1 MSRMA
6 RVTMSMRELDRLKC
20 IQAVIDGEL
29 YPHKAAERL
38 GITTRQLRRLAE
50 RYRAEGPTGL
60 ISRRC
65 GRPSN
70 NRLEA
75 HLEQQV
81 VNILRE
87 SYADFGPTL
96 AAEKL
101 EGRHGIQI
109 PRETVRRLQIEAGLW
124 IPRKLRPPKIQQ
136 PRARRACIG
145 ELIQIDGCE
154 HRWFEERAPACTVLT
169 YVDDATSRL
178 QLIRF
183 VPSESTFD
191 YMQATQDYLRRYG
204 KPVAL
209 YSDKCTVFRVNK
221 AGALHGTGMTQFGR
235 AMYELN
241 IEILCANTPAAKG
254 RVERAHSTLQD
265 RLVKELRLQGICTL
279 PAANAFADAF
289 VEDYNARFAKPA
301 YLPQDVHRP
310 LLRHECL
317 DDIFTWQEQRSV
329 SQALTLQYDKVLYL
343 LEPSPENQKLIGK
356 RVTVIDYPD
365 NRLRIEHEGRN
376 LKYRQ
381 FDKLTQ
387 VHQAEIVPHKRLSA
401 MLSFIQQQ
409 QQLVPHE
416 KRSIRCPTR
425 RYPPPVT
432 LK

>member
-1 MSRMA
+1 MKDLI
-6 RVTMSMRELDRLKC
+6 SMNSRELERYEQIQRILEGRTTQRAAADRLGLSYRQMK
-20 IQAVIDGEL
+20 
-29 YPHKAAERL
+29 RL
-38 GITTRQLRRLAE
+38 VR
-50 RYRAEGPTGL
+50 RYRQHGPHGIVSSRRGKPGNHRMPPVFREHVLGL
-60 ISRRC
+60 I
-65 GRPSN
+65 
-70 NRLEA
+70 
-75 HLEQQV
+75 
-81 VNILRE
+81 RE
-87 SYADFGPTL
+87 RYADFGPTL
-96 AAEKL
+96 AREKL
-101 EGRHGIQI
+101 LERHGLYVGC
-109 PRETVRRLQIEAGLW
+109 ETLRGWMAQAGLW
-124 IPRKLRPPKIQQ
+124 VPRALRKAIQQ
-136 PRARRACIG
+136 PRPRRACFG

-154 HRWFEERAPACTVLT
+154 HHWFEARAPMCTVLT

-183 VPSESTFD
+183 VHSESTFD
-191 YMQATQDYLRRYG
+191 YMQATKDYLRRYG

-235 AMYELN
+235 AMHELN

-265 RLVKELRLQGICTL
+265 RLVKELRLQDICTL
-279 PAANAFADAF
+279 PAANAFAAAF

-301 YLPQDVHRP
+301 HLPQDVHRP

-343 LEPSPENQKLIGK
+343 LEPSPENHTLVGK

-376 LKYRQ
+376 LNYRQ

-409 QQLVPHE
+409 QQLLPHE
-416 KRSIRCPTR
+416 KRSMRCPTR
-425 RYPPPVT
+425 RYPAPAT